1 MSARH
6 CIAFV
11 WLQNCF
17 YNVSSKTHR
26 CTKQYAICL
35 NHTITFDWVPFAMV
49 IGIFVFT
56 FALLTFGEIAF
67 AGSTILWSMSP
78 ILIHRLNWLTKQL
91 ECIFILVVSNQP
103 FNVHHSLFDIRAF
116 TFSITMTLKQQQQQ
130 LVINIVHKLC
140 MLQKSNNIGIFLK
153 TISLLSELL
162 LHFNSIHISW
172 KLCSVVWKLD
182 KFKELFP
189 DRTFNYS
196 NCKQHE

>member
-140 MLQKSNNIGIFLK
+140 ILQKSNNIVIF
-153 TISLLSELL
+153 
-162 LHFNSIHISW
+162 
-172 KLCSVVWKLD
+172 
-182 KFKELFP
+182 FKNNILVIRAFVA
-189 DRTFNYS
+189 F
-196 NCKQHE
+196 